1 MSNDMTG
8 PSTGGGVLSS
18 LGDRMMGRASGSHAK
33 VSKKSGPLDGLFLS
47 QLIPALLLVLVGT
60 ITIWTASL
68 TIADANF
75 PRHLVG
81 VALGLVVAMLIW
93 RYDYR
98 NLAGMTTVLFVITC
112 FLMVMPKI
120 PGLGVSSH
128 GMTGWVKLPLVPV
141 RFQPV
146 ELGKPSSSWPPRR
159 RSTTERSSASR
170 TTVAYAGRCSC
181 PWRSSSSPTWE
192 ADSWCSSWVPPSSSA
207 VVRPGTGCSP
217 PSRSSSV

>member
-8 PSTGGGVLSS
+8 PGTGRGVLSS

-47 QLIPALLLVLVGT
+47 QLIPALLLVLAGT

-98 NLAGMTTVLFVITC
+98 SLAGMTTVLFVITC

-128 GMTGWVKLPLVPV
+128 GMTGWVRLPLVPV

-146 ELGKPSSSWPPRR
+146 ELGK
-159 RSTTERSSASR
+159 
-170 TTVAYAGRCSC
+170 VAAIFMLALLGVLAFTFGIARMLGMDLSL
-181 PWRSSSSPTWE
+181 P
-192 ADSWCSSWVPPSSSA
+192 
-207 VVRPGTGCSP
+207 
-217 PSRSSSV
+217 

>member
-93 RYDYR
+93 R
-98 NLAGMTTVLFVITC
+98 
-112 FLMVMPKI
+112 
-120 PGLGVSSH
+120 
-128 GMTGWVKLPLVPV
+128 
-141 RFQPV
+141 
-146 ELGKPSSSWPPRR
+146 R
-159 RSTTERSSASR
+159 RSESATEED
-170 TTVAYAGRCSC
+170 TD
-181 PWRSSSSPTWE
+181 E
-192 ADSWCSSWVPPSSSA
+192 E
-207 VVRPGTGCSP
+207 
-217 PSRSSSV
+217 

>member
-8 PSTGGGVLSS
+8 PGTGRGVLSS

-47 QLIPALLLVLVGT
+47 QLIPALLLVLAGT
-60 ITIWTASL
+60 IT
-68 TIADANF
+68 
-75 PRHLVG
+75 
-81 VALGLVVAMLIW
+81 IW

-98 NLAGMTTVLFVITC
+98 SLAGMTTVLFVITC

-146 ELGKPSSSWPPRR
+146 ELGKVAAIFLMA
-159 RSTTERSSASR
+159 SASAQYNGKIER
-170 TTVAYAGRCSC
+170 FSDYCRLCGTLL
-181 PWRSSSSPTWE
+181 
-192 ADSWCSSWVPPSSSA
+192 VPLA
-207 VVRPGTGCSP
+207 LIVITDL
-217 PSRSSSV
+217 

>member
-8 PSTGGGVLSS
+8 PGTGGGVLSS

-81 VALGLVVAMLIW
+81 VALGLVVAVLIW

-98 NLAGMTTVLFVITC
+98 NLAGMTTVLFVDDV
-112 FLMVMPKI
+112 LP
-120 PGLGVSSH
+120 H
-128 GMTGWVKLPLVPV
+128 GHAQNP
-141 RFQPV
+141 R
-146 ELGKPSSSWPPRR
+146 PRR
-159 RSTTERSSASR
+159 RLARHDRLGQAAPR
-170 TTVAYAGRCSC
+170 AGAL
-181 PWRSSSSPTWE
+181 P
-192 ADSWCSSWVPPSSSA
+192 A
-207 VVRPGTGCSP
+207 G
-217 PSRSSSV
+217 

>member
-8 PSTGGGVLSS
+8 PGTGGGVLSS

-120 PGLGVSSH
+120 PGLGVASH
-128 GMTGWVKLPLVPV
+128 GMTGWVAPRAGALP
-141 RFQPV
+141 
-146 ELGKPSSSWPPRR
+146 
-159 RSTTERSSASR
+159 
-170 TTVAYAGRCSC
+170 AG
-181 PWRSSSSPTWE
+181 
-192 ADSWCSSWVPPSSSA
+192 
-207 VVRPGTGCSP
+207 
-217 PSRSSSV
+217 

>member
-8 PSTGGGVLSS
+8 PGTGRGVLSS

-47 QLIPALLLVLVGT
+47 QLIPALLLVLAGT

-98 NLAGMTTVLFVITC
+98 SLAGMTTVLFVITC

-120 PGLGVSSH
+120 
-128 GMTGWVKLPLVPV
+128 V
-141 RFQPV
+141 R
-146 ELGKPSSSWPPRR
+146 K
-159 RSTTERSSASR
+159 R
-170 TTVAYAGRCSC
+170 T
-181 PWRSSSSPTWE
+181 
-192 ADSWCSSWVPPSSSA
+192 
-207 VVRPGTGCSP
+207 
-217 PSRSSSV
+217 